1 MNTAIH
7 NLVHELGGSFSAEHG
22 IGSQKKDEL
31 PGRLD
36 ADTLS
41 VMKTLKDA
49 LDPNGILNPGKLF

>member
-31 PGRLD
+31 PSRLD

-41 VMKTLKDA
+41 VMKTLLLKTP
-49 LDPNGILNPGKLF
+49 LTQMGS